1 MEFYRKAQ
9 KRSRIKSLLKKIFRI
24 KRRSVLAL
32 LGILLFSFLFFANN
46 GIIARVKLEQRR
58 TEMIEKVL
66 QSEEETKQLQAQVK
80 ALEGDKK
87 TIEKVA
93 REKYGMMRDGE
104 KVYRVKKD

>member
-1 MEFYRKAQ
+1 MEFYRKPQ
-9 KRSRIKSLLKKIFRI
+9 KRSRVKSLLKIIFKN

-32 LGILLFSFLFFANN
+32 LGIMLFSFLLFANN
-46 GIIARVKLEQRR
+46 GIIVRVRLEQRR
-58 TEMIEKVL
+58 TEMIEKVR

-93 REKYGMMRDGE
+93 REKYGMVREGE
-104 KVYRVKKD
+104 KVYRVKRD

>member
-1 MEFYRKAQ
+1 MEFYRKPQ
-9 KRSRIKSLLKKIFRI
+9 KRSRVRSLLKKIFKN
-24 KRRSVLAL
+24 KRRSVFVL
-32 LGILLFSFLFFANN
+32 LGTILFSFLLFANN

-58 TEMIEKVL
+58 TEMIEKVR
-66 QSEEETKQLQAQVK
+66 QSEEETKQLHAQAK

-93 REKYGMMRDGE
+93 REKYGMVREGE